1 MSNSAIVET
10 KVMSGDTEASVKDLV
25 HTMSEIIC
33 SVLDQPDATT
43 DAREIL
49 SYLMDVP
56 RSWTA
61 LHGSDKVARDVSRRA
76 LAAAEKRA
84 HGAPI
89 QYCAG
94 LAAFRNLTLNVDSRV
109 LIPRPETELLVEHV
123 LSRANTG
130 VIFDICTGSGAI
142 AIALGTEGAYDK
154 IVATDISGD
163 ALEVARG
170 NAERYAQRLNTPIEF
185 VQGGGLGP
193 VSGRRANIIVSNPPY
208 IAFSELFTLDESVR
222 DWEPSVA
229 LLAGD
234 NGMAVIAEIIEC
246 APSILEDGG
255 LLALEVDSR
264 RASVA
269 AELAAATG
277 RYRDISILKDLT
289 GRERFVLAN
298 AATLH
303 YTEN

>member
-1 MSNSAIVET
+1 
-10 KVMSGDTEASVKDLV
+10 
-25 HTMSEIIC
+25 MSEIIS
-33 SVLDQPDATT
+33 SVSDQPDATS

-49 SYLMDVP
+49 SYLLDVP
-56 RSWTA
+56 RSWA
-61 LHGSDKVARDVSRRA
+61 SLHGNDRLSRDVSRRA

-84 HGAPI
+84 HGAPV
-89 QYCAG
+89 QYCTG
-94 LAAFRNLTLNVDSRV
+94 VAAFRNLTLNVDNRV
-109 LIPRPETELLVEHV
+109 LIPRPETELLVDHV

-130 VIFDICTGSGAI
+130 VVFDICTGSGAI
-142 AIALGTEGAYDK
+142 AIALATEGSYDK
-154 IVATDISGD
+154 VVATDISTD

-170 NAERYAQRLNTPIEF
+170 NADRYSQSLKAPIEF
-185 VQGGGLGP
+185 SQGSVLAP
-193 VSGRRANIIVSNPPY
+193 VAGKRANVVVSNPPY

-234 NGMAVIAEIIEC
+234 NGMAVIAEIIEG
-246 APSILEDGG
+246 APAVLEDGG

-264 RASVA
+264 RAAVA

-277 RYRDISILKDLT
+277 RYRDISILRDLT

-298 AATLH
+298 TLAPQH
-303 YTEN
+303 TEM